1 MTNKNIEEKQ
11 SFCRSSCIHY
21 GQNLKFL
28 SKNDLFFHSDYGVK
42 WIMIQYANKIN
53 FLGGNIKSYLVIG
66 QSIYA
71 FESDFYWFIRQ
82 KAFIFFGQILVIQ
95 SIVK

>member
-1 MTNKNIEEKQ
+1 
-11 SFCRSSCIHY
+11 
-21 GQNLKFL
+21 
-28 SKNDLFFHSDYGVK
+28 
-42 WIMIQYANKIN
+42 MIQYANKIN

-66 QSIYA
+66 QSIYV
-71 FESDFYWFIRQ
+71 FESDFYLYIGQ